1 LEPNRIKAARELM
14 TEIAVIIV
22 GECDKELWSLPP
34 HIRLARLTAKAGAGQ
49 MKPLANLKADEP
61 ALLVR
66 ADAVIEE
73 RLIRALLAQPG
84 TILTTT
90 SENQNETIA
99 LASRVNGR
107 KAAESAALIMSSALS
122 KRPTDNFIFGTAE
135 TIGGAYD
142 PILRKHA
149 IPFAARLGDTPRP
162 ELEKMTFGA
171 SYKGATDFVT
181 KYVWPMPARVVTRWC
196 AAAGITPNQVTTI
209 SLGLMFLAL
218 LGFWQG
224 QWFWAI
230 PAAWMMTFL
239 DTVDGK
245 LARVT
250 MTSSKWGGIYDHGI
264 DLIHPPFWWWAW
276 YVGALPM
283 AQLRGAEFLSVYELA
298 LLAILFGYVIQ
309 RVYEGVFLWIFK
321 IEGHI
326 WRPFDFWFRT
336 ITARRNPNLFIL
348 MISAFLGMPELGV
361 IAVAAWVLASLGIHF
376 IRIGYAGILKV
387 SGQPVTSYLKND

>member
-1 LEPNRIKAARELM
+1 M

-22 GECDKELWSLPP
+22 GQADQMLWGLSPET
-34 HIRLARLTAKAGAGQ
+34 RLARLTTRVGAGRI
-49 MKPLANLKADEP
+49 KAVSQLESDEA
-61 ALLVR
+61 ALLIR

-84 TILTTT
+84 LILTAN
-90 SENQNETIA
+90 SNNKEETIA
-99 LASRVNGR
+99 LAARINGR
-107 KAAESAALIMSSALS
+107 KAAEAVLTTMTGILPESPVEGLS
-122 KRPTDNFIFGTAE
+122 YGTAE

-142 PILRKHA
+142 PVLRKQA
-149 IPFAARLGDTPRP
+149 IPFAARLGDTPKT

-181 KYVWPMPARVVTRWC
+181 KYFWPQPARFVTRWC
-196 AAAGITPNQVTTI
+196 ATAGITPNQITTL
-209 SLGLMFLAL
+209 SLILMFLAL
-218 LGFWQG
+218 FGFWQG

-230 PAAWMMTFL
+230 PAAWLMTFL

-250 MTSSKWGGIYDHGI
+250 MTSSKWGEVYDHGI
-264 DLIHPPFWWWAW
+264 DLLHPPFWWWAW
-276 YVGALPM
+276 YVGAYPE
-283 AQLRGAEFLSVYELA
+283 ADLRGPEFLSNYDLA
-298 LLAILFGYVIQ
+298 LAVIVIGYVIQ
-309 RVYEGVFLWIFK
+309 RIYEGAFLWIFK

-348 MISAFLGMPELGV
+348 MISAMLGAPELGLIGV
-361 IAVAAWVLASLGIHF
+361 AVWVSASLGVHF
-376 IRIGYAGILKV
+376 IRILQAGILKI
-387 SGQPVTSYLKND
+387 SGKPVTSYLKNS